1 VVRIRSLL
9 HFMLL
14 QSLPALSAS
23 GPCLCQTGG
32 LPRTIGA
39 RDLYVFNAAVREKFL
54 NSAWS
59 GDPFPRTGR

>member
-1 VVRIRSLL
+1 LAVRGRLPVCVVRIRSLL

-32 LPRTIGA
+32 LARTIGA
-39 RDLYVFNAAVREKFL
+39 RVIAFSSRLWAGGKYL
-54 NSAWS
+54 
-59 GDPFPRTGR
+59 